1 MPALSMPQPKV
12 YISGVGVHLPDHTV
26 TNDTLAKLTGIDPVW
41 IQSRTG
47 ITRRYLSR
55 SGDRTSNLASRA
67 AREALAQASV
77 APADIQ
83 LLIVASSFPDAFPPA
98 STAAVV
104 KHKLGLINAHVV
116 DINTPVSGFLYA
128 LRFAHDTI
136 AAGSIKAALV
146 IGAESFSSNA
156 DMNDRRTCYLFSDGA
171 GAVVLTK
178 KKGFAALGPAAVGN
192 GAHATQLE
200 WCESEAEDDRDAF
213 TLHGAQVPGIREA
226 LDLALNAAL
235 GKKKPAT
242 PVHVLSQ
249 QLGRAEA
256 AARAGVTVF
265 DGFAD
270 CAYLMSA
277 SLPVSLYH
285 LLRWGE
291 ARARDRVMLFAT
303 DGKGQWCSNVIEV
316 LQIPAWS
323 GAPAANASGELPKPP
338 GSAQDPREL
347 LTCSRDD
354 AHKMLENEARRAD
367 PARGS
372 LVCLGFKFTF
382 AGNKEIRGQ
391 VEREMR
397 TILTGNTRT
406 SDSLLRLEGTPLYAV
421 LLREVELADA
431 QRLCTRLVGLLEEVD
446 LAGEI
451 SVKVDSKV
459 CAHAAGKNPAAF
471 AKDVL
476 SGLTT
481 SSAR

>member
-1 MPALSMPQPKV
+1 MPAQSEGAKV

-26 TNDTLAKLTGIDPVW
+26 TNETLAKLTGIDPVW
-41 IQSRTG
+41 IQDRTG

-55 SGDRTSNLASRA
+55 AGDKTSNLASRA
-67 AREALAQASV
+67 AREALAQAGV

-104 KHKLGLINAHVV
+104 KHKLGLVNAHVV
-116 DINTPVSGFLYA
+116 DINTPLSGFIYA
-128 LRFAHDTI
+128 LRFARDML
-136 AAGSIKAALV
+136 AAGSVKAALI
-146 IGAESFSSNA
+146 IGAESFSSNS

-171 GAVVLTK
+171 GALVLTR
-178 KKGFAALGPAAVGN
+178 KKGFASLGPVTVGS
-192 GAHATQLE
+192 GTRDHQLE
-200 WCESEAEDDRDAF
+200 WCETENDREAFA
-213 TLHGAQVPGIREA
+213 LHGVPDIRAA
-226 LDLALNAAL
+226 LDAALQDQL

-242 PVHVLSQ
+242 PVHVVTQ
-249 QLGRAEA
+249 QLGRSEPPD
-256 AARAGVTVF
+256 RPGVQVF

-277 SLPVSLYH
+277 SLPVALYH

-291 ARARDRVMLFAT
+291 AKARDRVMLWAT
-303 DGKGQWCSNVIEV
+303 DGKGQWCANLVEIA
-316 LQIPAWS
+316 QIPTWS
-323 GAPAANASGELPKPP
+323 GNATATASGELPKPAAKE
-338 GSAQDPREL
+338 SETREL

-354 AHKMLENEARRAD
+354 AHRMLESEAKKAD
-367 PARGS
+367 PARGN
-372 LVCLGFKFTF
+372 LVCLGFKFSVS
-382 AGNKEIRGQ
+382 GNKETRAQ

-397 TILTGNTRT
+397 TILTGNTRA
-406 SDSLLRLEGTPLYAV
+406 SDALLRLEGSPLYAV

-431 QRLCTRLVGLLEEVD
+431 QRLCTRLVGLLEDVD

-459 CAHAAGKNPAAF
+459 CAHAAGKAPATF

-476 SGLTT
+476 AGLTA
-481 SSAR
+481 SAR